1 MTMIE
6 RPCPVCG
13 AWPMFEPYVQSGDGN
28 HDRFP
33 RVVCA
38 CGAEAH
44 LMPGDFERA
53 EARVPE
59 DRRYHGKTA
68 FWSEEF
74 CDALED
80 IVIERWNA
88 AASDWDASAP
98 EAARSGSAPTLPCDT
113 SATYTDASATVSDT
127 PATCDR
133 AALLAL
139 ADAVRRMG
147 ARYEEHGELA
157 LGFTFRAIS
166 ERMREA
172 CGVSGDGR

>member
-1 MTMIE
+1 MTVIN
-6 RPCPVCG
+6 RRCPVCG
-13 AWPMFEPYVQSGDGN
+13 EWPIFEPYVQSGDGN

-38 CGAEAH
+38 CGAEANV
-44 LMPGDFERA
+44 MFGDFERA

-59 DRRYHGKTA
+59 DERYCGETA
-68 FWSEEF
+68 FWSDEF
-74 CDALED
+74 CDALGD

-88 AASDWDASAP
+88 AASGLDASAP
-98 EAARSGSAPTLPCDT
+98 EAARSGSAPTLPCD
-113 SATYTDASATVSDT
+113 AS
-127 PATCDR
+127 ATCDR
-133 AALLAL
+133 GALLAL
-139 ADAVRRMG
+139 ADAVRSMG

-166 ERMREA
+166 ERIREA

>member
-1 MTMIE
+1 MIE

-38 CGAEAH
+38 CGVEAH

-59 DRRYHGKTA
+59 DRRHYGKTA
-68 FWSEEF
+68 FWSGEF
-74 CDALED
+74 CDALGD

-88 AASDWDASAP
+88 AASDRDASAP
-98 EAARSGSAPTLPCDT
+98 EAARRGSAPTLPCDA
-113 SATYTDASATVSDT
+113 SATHTDASATVSDT
-127 PATCDR
+127 SATCDR

-139 ADAVRRMG
+139 ADAVRGMG
-147 ARYEEHGELA
+147 ARYDEHGQFA
-157 LGFTFRAIS
+157 LGFTFGAIS
-166 ERMREA
+166 ERIRAA
-172 CGVSGDGR
+172 CGEVDDGR

>member
-1 MTMIE
+1 MVIE

-38 CGAEAH
+38 CGAEAS
-44 LMPGDFERA
+44 LMLGDFERA
-53 EARVPE
+53 KARVPE
-59 DRRYHGKTA
+59 DRWYCGKTA
-68 FWSEEF
+68 FWSKEF
-74 CDALED
+74 CAALED

-88 AASDWDASAP
+88 AASDRDTSAP
-98 EAARSGSAPTLPCDT
+98 EAARSCSAPALHCDMP
-113 SATYTDASATVSDT
+113 ATHTDASATHTDA
-127 PATCDR
+127 PETCDR

-139 ADAVRRMG
+139 ADAVRGMG
-147 ARYEEHGELA
+147 ARYDEHGELA

-166 ERMREA
+166 ERIQEA